1 VDVGKK
7 VYSTSELRKGNP
19 AQERKPNKGLNF
31 VTQFSSAYRAGQA
44 RKQDVVVWRVGQS
57 Q

>member
-1 VDVGKK
+1 MLEKK
-7 VYSTSELRKGNP
+7 EYSTSELRKGNT
-19 AQERKPNKGLNF
+19 AQGRKPNKGLNF
-31 VTQFSSAYRAGQA
+31 VTQFS